1 MTNKRFKLSLALGK
15 TLSYCWKM
23 LDYWYIFLIY
33 AGILTFISLIFR
45 RWGYSCL
52 GRELPAWCYK
62 YPTSQTEVVLYLT
75 GYYICVSTI
84 IFSFAYDLFSTAYK
98 NTVFKLRNI
107 FIFDRNR
114 IKYIIFSYICLIA
127 FLLPIML
134 AIYIIN
140 RPALPVFEL
149 ELALFIVV
157 FMCAMFC
164 ILFIRLYSF
173 IGYYMSEGKM
183 PSLKDLFHVTGGRA
197 YVAIVLFITVLL
209 ISCIGQVRLIGS
221 LTRLNEQDTFL
232 MTVVSEYIDFFVR
245 LFFLGMFLASCRAQ
259 YDLIKE
265 EPVETEAHAKSAEIE
280 GMEPQNDN
288 KVKDDSKT
296 SAKPKKKSVSK
307 KSTAKK
313 SVTKKSSSVKKSSKK
328 KN

>member
-1 MTNKRFKLSLALGK
+1 
-15 TLSYCWKM
+15 
-23 LDYWYIFLIY
+23 
-33 AGILTFISLIFR
+33 
-45 RWGYSCL
+45 
-52 GRELPAWCYK
+52 
-62 YPTSQTEVVLYLT
+62 
-75 GYYICVSTI
+75 
-84 IFSFAYDLFSTAYK
+84 
-98 NTVFKLRNI
+98 
-107 FIFDRNR
+107 
-114 IKYIIFSYICLIA
+114 
-127 FLLPIML
+127 
-134 AIYIIN
+134 
-140 RPALPVFEL
+140 
-149 ELALFIVV
+149 
-157 FMCAMFC
+157 
-164 ILFIRLYSF
+164 
-173 IGYYMSEGKM
+173 MSEGKM

-280 GMEPQNDN
+280 GMEPQNDD

-296 SAKPKKKSVSK
+296 AAKPKKKSISK
-307 KSTAKK
+307 KGTAKK
-313 SVTKKSSSVKKSSKK
+313 SVTKKSSSKKKSSKK

>member
-52 GRELPAWCYK
+52 GRNLSAWCYK
-62 YPTSQTEVVLYLT
+62 YPASQAEAELYLA
-75 GYYICVSTI
+75 GYYICVCTI

-98 NTVFKLRNI
+98 NTVFKLKNI
-107 FIFDRNR
+107 FIFNRNR
-114 IKYIIFSYICLIA
+114 LKYITFLYICLIA

-134 AIYIIN
+134 AIYIIS

-183 PSLKDLFHVTGGRA
+183 PSLRDLFHVTSGRA
-197 YVAIVLFITVLL
+197 YVAIVLFITILL
-209 ISCIGQVRLIGS
+209 ISCIGQIRLMGS
-221 LTRLNEQDTFL
+221 LTRLNEPDTFL
-232 MTVVSEYIDFFVR
+232 LTAASEYIDFLVR
-245 LFFLGMFLASCRAQ
+245 LCFLGLFLASCRAQ
-259 YDLIKE
+259 YDLIQE
-265 EPVETEAHAKSAEIE
+265 YPAETEKSAKSDGVESI
-280 GMEPQNDN
+280 EPQNDN
-288 KVKDDSKT
+288 NANGESKT
-296 SAKPKKKSVSK
+296 NIKPKKKSAIKKSAAK
-307 KSTAKK
+307 KSTA
-313 SVTKKSSSVKKSSKK
+313 KKSSSVKKSSKK